1 MITSAGTVL
10 QTPETL
16 YDKNWDSNWALALS
30 CGIFQGCL
38 EQHDDDALVICLCWI
53 VLAYS
58 VCLMLLSD
66 HFLFSYISTRII
78 LNARACLCKIY
89 VLDFSVKLQKHNE

>member
-1 MITSAGTVL
+1 MIKTGILTGLLPFHVES
-10 QTPETL
+10 
-16 YDKNWDSNWALALS
+16 SN
-30 CGIFQGCL
+30 GCL
-38 EQHDDDALVICLCWI
+38 EQHSDDALVICLCWI